1 MPEPVLSSERDA
13 SPVGPVRPFPWHC
26 PRCGRKEVNR
36 TVISYQC
43 QRLYQG
49 QPIMVSISDLAVPK
63 CGHCG
68 ELIFEY
74 LAEQQIDRAFHEQTN
89 ALNNADRACKEDAAV
104 KPDKAL
110 VG

>member
-1 MPEPVLSSERDA
+1 MMPDPVLSSERDA
-13 SPVGPVRPFPWHC
+13 SPVRPVRPFPWHC

-49 QPIMVSISDLAVPK
+49 QPIIVSISDLAVPK

-68 ELIFEY
+68 ELVFDY
-74 LAEQQIDRAFHEQTN
+74 LAEQTK
-89 ALNNADRACKEDAAV
+89 ALNNADGASKKDTPAG
-104 KPDKAL
+104 K
-110 VG
+110 GTY

>member
-1 MPEPVLSSERDA
+1 MMPEPLLSHEPDA
-13 SPVGPVRPFPWHC
+13 SPVRPVRPFPWHC

-68 ELIFEY
+68 ELVFDY

-89 ALNNADRACKEDAAV
+89 ALNNADGACKEDAAV

-110 VG
+110 

>member
-1 MPEPVLSSERDA
+1 MMPEPVLSSELDA
-13 SPVGPVRPFPWHC
+13 SPVRSFPWHC

-63 CGHCG
+63 CRNCG
-68 ELIFEY
+68 ELVFDY
-74 LAEQQIDRAFHEQTN
+74 LAEQQIDRAFHKQT
-89 ALNNADRACKEDAAV
+89 RTEY
-104 KPDKAL
+104 
-110 VG
+110 